1 MMWRVTR
8 RIALTA
14 VASCVL
20 GAAGCGSH
28 GSRVGSH
35 VTRVPA
41 SGSPLQVTV
50 GWFGAINAQ
59 DAPLARSYFT
69 PEARPQMDWS
79 GPASEWS
86 SFTKLHCETVS
97 RTSRSAEVRC
107 TFDESASPSEGNPD
121 SFWGVYLTATH
132 PRGWLIDSYGQG

>member
-1 MMWRVTR
+1 M
-8 RIALTA
+8 
-14 VASCVL
+14 ASCALV
-20 GAAGCGSH
+20 AAGCGSD

-50 GWFGAINAQ
+50 GWFNAINAQ

-69 PEARPQMDWS
+69 PEARPQMEWS
-79 GPASEWS
+79 GPVSEWS
-86 SFTKLHCETVS
+86 SFTKLHCNTVS
-97 RTSRSAEVRC
+97 RTSRSAEIYC
-107 TFDESASPSEGNPD
+107 TFDESASPSEGNPS
-121 SFWGVYLTATH
+121 SFWDVYLTDT

>member
-1 MMWRVTR
+1 MWRMTR

-14 VASCVL
+14 MASCVL
-20 GAAGCGSH
+20 GAAGCGSQGSLV
-28 GSRVGSH
+28 GSR

-41 SGSPLQVTV
+41 SGNPLQVTV
-50 GWFGAINAQ
+50 GWFSAINAQ

-79 GPASEWS
+79 GPPSQWS

-97 RTSRSAEVRC
+97 TTSRSAEVRC

-121 SFWGVYLTATH
+121 SFWDVYLTDT

>member
-1 MMWRVTR
+1 MTS

-14 VASCVL
+14 MVSCALV
-20 GAAGCGSH
+20 AAGCGSD

-50 GWFGAINAQ
+50 GWFGAINARN
-59 DAPLARSYFT
+59 APLARSYFT

-79 GPASEWS
+79 GGVSDWS
-86 SFTKLHCETVS
+86 SFTRLHCKTVS
-97 RTSRSAEVRC
+97 RTPRSAEVYC
-107 TFDESASPSEGNPD
+107 TFDESASPSEGNPS
-121 SFWGVYLTATH
+121 SFWDVYLRYT
-132 PRGWLIDSYGQG
+132 PRGWFIDNYGQG